1 MSTAVAHAPAT
12 SPSTSGSHKR
22 LYPLHVTLATIF
34 ATLLTL
40 FGAALIGF
48 NFTQN
53 RALTL
58 LAADELTDRIGRQ
71 VGMSIA
77 GLYVPAQRLVDIS
90 SRALS
95 GETQSLEA
103 RLDALP
109 FMTEALRQMP
119 NVESLFVGYENGEF
133 FLVRSLNERWATA
146 QALGAPPKTRWVVQS
161 IERTEDTTGIDER
174 FLFLADD
181 LSVLAQTSPQYR
193 GYDPRERAWYAQAIE
208 TPKPISSDFYVFF
221 TTREVGIT
229 FARRL
234 AGGGGVVGAD
244 LSLRDFA
251 AGLTEQRVTPSTRV
265 ATITASG
272 AIIGL
277 SDPVVVT
284 AGLRT
289 AGNDRM
295 ELSSLSDLD
304 DPLYTELAE
313 RLRQDDPT
321 GRDTLR
327 SGGREW
333 MASISELPS
342 RQGEGIYLAMLIPYD
357 ELLAGVAHVRD
368 QSLLLSLALLALVLV
383 GTVLV
388 SRHISSSLRSLAHS
402 AAQIRAF
409 RLDTPIAV
417 HSRIREVDDLAS
429 TMGVMRSSIAQFL
442 SISHALSAEKDYAHL
457 LEMILDEACK
467 VARADGGAILLLSED
482 ESRLDAAIV
491 SNTRTAIRYVANS
504 ERSGSFDPV
513 ELHSTDT
520 PRYTLERHVH
530 DASDIVC
537 IDDIASDERWDYS
550 LTRARFEKDGY
561 RAQSALTLPLRDQKG
576 DTIGLLQLVNARGE
590 SGNVTGFA
598 PELVTYIEA
607 LSSDAAV
614 AIDVRRLLKAQKD
627 LLESFIQ
634 VIAGAI
640 DAKSPYTH
648 GHCQRVPE
656 LAKMLTAAAV
666 DADVG
671 PFADFHLSDND
682 WNTLYLASWLHDC
695 GKVTTPEYVV
705 DKATKLETIFNRIHE
720 IRTRFEVLIR
730 DAQIDYWKALAEGG
744 QHQADLEAQ
753 RNERIRQ
760 LEDDFSFIAACNL
773 GGEYMSDDDIA
784 RVHQIAQRSWVRHLD
799 DRLGLSF
806 EELRRKQREPMPK
819 LPISEPLLADRPDHI
834 IPRLEGRH
842 PFGDNAHGF
851 DMEIPENEYNLG
863 EVYNLCIR
871 KGTLTPE
878 ERFKINDHIV
888 QTIIMLEKL
897 PFPREL
903 KRVPDWAGNHHEKM
917 DGTGYP
923 RRLKGA
929 QMSIPERIMAIA
941 DIFEALTAVDRP
953 YKPAKTLSESLRIMS
968 LMRDNGHID
977 PELLALFLR
986 SGVYLRYAEAFL
998 QPEQIDHVDIER
1010 LLGTERA

>member
-1 MSTAVAHAPAT
+1 MSSNVVHAPA
-12 SPSTSGSHKR
+12 SPPGKTGNQKR
-22 LYPLHVTLATIF
+22 LYPLHVTLATVF

-48 NFTQN
+48 NFTQG

-58 LAADELTDRIGRQ
+58 LAADKLTERIARQ

-77 GLYVPAQRLVDIS
+77 GLYVPAQRLVDMS

-95 GETQSLEA
+95 GENQSMDA

-119 NVESLFVGYENGEF
+119 NLESLFVGYANGEF
-133 FLVRSLNERWATA
+133 FLVRSLDERWATA
-146 QALGAPPKTRWVVQS
+146 QALGAPPKTRWVVQI
-161 IERTEDTTGIDER
+161 IERAEDAAGVDQR

-181 LSVLAQTSPQYR
+181 LSVLAQSSPRYR
-193 GYDPRERAWYAQAIE
+193 GYDPRERAWYEQAIE
-208 TPKPISSDFYVFF
+208 TPEPISSDFYVFF

-244 LSLRDFA
+244 LSLRDFT

-265 ATITASG
+265 ATITPSG

-277 SDPVVVT
+277 SDPGGAT
-284 AGLRT
+284 AAPRR
-289 AGNDRM
+289 AGDDRL
-295 ELSSLSDLD
+295 ELSRLSDLD
-304 DPLYTELAE
+304 DPLYAELAE
-313 RLRQDDPT
+313 KLGQDDPT
-321 GRDTLR
+321 GRYTLR
-327 SGGREW
+327 SDGREW

-357 ELLAGVAHVRD
+357 ELLAGVTRVRD
-368 QSLLLSLALLALVLV
+368 QSLLLSLALLSLALL
-383 GTVLV
+383 GTIVV
-388 SRHISSSLRSLAHS
+388 SRHISGSLRSLARS

-409 RLDTPIAV
+409 RLDTPIEV

-429 TMGVMRSSIAQFL
+429 TMGVMRTSIAQFL
-442 SISHALSAEKDYAHL
+442 SISHALSAEKDYARL

-482 ESRLDAAIV
+482 ESRLETAIV
-491 SNTRTAIRYVANS
+491 SNARTATRYVATS
-504 ERSGSFDPV
+504 ERSGNFGPV
-513 ELHSTDT
+513 ELHSTET
-520 PRYTLERHVH
+520 PRSTIERHVH
-530 DASDIVC
+530 DASQIMC

-550 LTRARFEKDGY
+550 LTRARFEKEAY

-576 DTIGLLQLVNARGE
+576 DTIGLLQLVNARDG
-590 SGNVTGFA
+590 SGNVIGFA

-627 LLESFIQ
+627 LLQSFIQ

-656 LAKMLTAAAV
+656 LARMLTEAAV
-666 DADVG
+666 AVDKG
-671 PFADFHLSDND
+671 PFADFQLNESD

-705 DKATKLETIFNRIHE
+705 DKATKLETIYNRIHE

-730 DAQIDYWKALAEGG
+730 DAQIDYWKALAESGR
-744 QHQADLEAQ
+744 HQASLQAQ
-753 RNERIRQ
+753 RDERIRQ
-760 LEDDFSFIAACNL
+760 LEDDFSFIAECNL

-784 RVHQIAQRSWVRHLD
+784 RVRRIAQRSWVRHLD
-799 DRLGLSF
+799 DRLGLSY
-806 EELRRKQREPMPK
+806 EELRRKQREPMPT
-819 LPISEPLLADRPDHI
+819 LPVSEPLLADKPDHI
-834 IPRLEGRH
+834 IPRHEGRH
-842 PFGDNAHGF
+842 PFGDNPQGF
-851 DMEIPENEYNLG
+851 DMEIPQNEYNLG
-863 EVYNLCIR
+863 EVCNLCIR

-903 KRVPDWAGNHHEKM
+903 RRVPDWAGNHHEKM

-923 RRLKGA
+923 RRLKGE

-941 DIFEALTAVDRP
+941 DIFEALTAIDRP
-953 YKPAKTLSESLRIMS
+953 YKHSKTLSESLRIMS
-968 LMRDNGHID
+968 LMRNDGHID
-977 PELLALFLR
+977 PELFELFLR
-986 SGVYLRYAEAFL
+986 SGVYLRYAEEFL
-998 QPEQIDHVDIER
+998 QPEQIDHVDIAR
-1010 LLGTERA
+1010 LAEPVS